1 MQGKRFAAGLT
12 AAAMAITPLA
22 APAVSGAAK
31 SKVVA
36 PKGKYKGA
44 TEQEGTIILNISKDR
59 KYVKLVFFQLACDDQ
74 ANGATG
80 LQNLKLKKTKKG
92 YTFGGSATSTVVY
105 TDDTDADGTVA
116 VVGRFSKNA
125 KAVSGALRVKTD
137 RCGDSG
143 PVKFLATKK

>member
-1 MQGKRFAAGLT
+1 MQGRRFAAGLT
-12 AAAMAITPLA
+12 AAALAVTPLA

-44 TEQEGTIILNISKDR
+44 TEQKGNLILNISKDR
-59 KYVKLVFFQLACDDQ
+59 KYVKVIFFQIACDDE

-80 LQNLKLKKTKKG
+80 LQNLKLKKTSKG
-92 YTFGGSATSTVVY
+92 YKFGGGATSTVVY
-105 TDDTDADGTVA
+105 TDDTDAEGPVA
-116 VVGRFSKNA
+116 VSGKFSKNGKTA
-125 KAVSGALRVKTD
+125 SGFLRVKTD

-143 PVKFLATKK
+143 PVKWIATK